1 VHEEPKDVVCRRV
14 ASSTYGAV
22 PHLPEE
28 GASRADL
35 EPGNLLVDAGGS
47 ELLLHVTRPLAREDD
62 WSVLQPSSRTG
73 RSPNP
78 VSGGGDGSL
87 VG

>member
-1 VHEEPKDVVCRRV
+1 M
-14 ASSTYGAV
+14 

-28 GASRADL
+28 DASRADL

-62 WSVLQPSSRTG
+62 WSVLKTSSRSRSDRIDFRVG
-73 RSPNP
+73 RRFA
-78 VSGGGDGSL
+78 
-87 VG
+87 